1 VKSVPGWQ
9 SVDLSANLSLPCAVC
24 RQKPRSMFWKQKDGK
39 SYAVCHEHAVAEND
53 YLKGKK

>member
-1 VKSVPGWQ
+1 
-9 SVDLSANLSLPCAVC
+9 
-24 RQKPRSMFWKQKDGK
+24 MFWKQKDGK